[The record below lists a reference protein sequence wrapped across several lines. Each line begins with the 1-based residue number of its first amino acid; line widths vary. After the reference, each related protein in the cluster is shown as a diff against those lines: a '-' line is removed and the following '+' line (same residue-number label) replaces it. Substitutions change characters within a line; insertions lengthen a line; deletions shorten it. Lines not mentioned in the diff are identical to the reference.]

1 MVPFPLLS
9 REDKKLIT
17 RTQWETKLDLGWVTI
32 ITTTQSISGLFL
44 VFVCGPHEFFI
55 ESLAG
60 VCPLSPK
67 DCRTFFTAFF
77 GVFHLTLEV
86 FTLTALKSY
95 RLLWGE
101 NWLCIWGRAWG
112 ENWLCVWGRA
122 CSNYVRPAMA
132 HLVRVYWL
140 RNCGFHIFQFTKEL
154 ASLYK
159 MYHHFIVLSTVISL
173 FYFAHLKLCFLSFPY
188 RLRISIYFEYQS
200 FVRDIKWKYNIS
212 NFMLFFHSLYHSLW

>member
-17 RTQWETKLDLGWVTI
+17 RTQLETKLDLGWVTI
-32 ITTTQSISGLFL
+32 ITTTQSISSLFL

-67 DCRTFFTAFF
+67 DCRTFVTAFF
-77 GVFHLTLEV
+77 GVFHLTFEV

-95 RLLWGE
+95 RLL
-101 NWLCIWGRAWG
+101 WG

-140 RNCGFHIFQFTKEL
+140 CNCGFISRFSVYER
-154 ASLYK
+154 
-159 MYHHFIVLSTVISL
+159 VGISL
-173 FYFAHLKLCFLSFPY
+173 QNVPSFYCSLNCDILILFCTFKIMFPV
-188 RLRISIYFEYQS
+188 F
-200 FVRDIKWKYNIS
+200 
-212 NFMLFFHSLYHSLW
+212 SL